1 MITILDY
8 GMGNVKS
15 ILNIIYKVGGEAT
28 ISSDIDKIMDA
39 EKIILPGIGSF
50 DVGIK
55 NLTEQ
60 GLIPVLNKKVLEEKT
75 PFLGICL
82 GMQLITQR
90 SEEGKLNG
98 LGWINAET
106 DKFRSLKDNLK
117 IPHMGWNYVVVKKNS
132 KLFKDM
138 YDNPRFYFVHSYYVR
153 CKDESDI
160 LATTEY
166 GFDFVS
172 AVEKDNIYAT
182 QFHPEKS
189 HKFGMKLMEN
199 FVKNV

>member
-15 ILNIIYKVGGEAT
+15 ILNIINKVGGEAT
-28 ISSDIDKIMDA
+28 ISSDVDKILDA

-50 DVGIK
+50 DTGIK

-60 GLIPVLNKKVLEEKT
+60 GLIPILNKKVLKEKT

-90 SEEGKLNG
+90 SEEGTLNG
-98 LGWINAET
+98 LGWLDAET
-106 DKFRSLKDNLK
+106 VKFKSLKNNLK
-117 IPHMGWNYVVVKKNS
+117 VPHMGWNYVVVKKNS

-138 YDNPRFYFVHSYYVR
+138 YNNPRFYFVHSYYVQ
-153 CKDESDI
+153 CKDENNI
-160 LATTEY
+160 LTTTEY

>member
-15 ILNIIYKVGGEAT
+15 ILNIIYKVGGEAI
-28 ISSDIDKIMDA
+28 ISSDINKIIDA

-60 GLIPVLNKKVLEEKT
+60 GLISILNKKVLDEKT

-106 DKFRSLKDNLK
+106 EKFRSLKDNLK
-117 IPHMGWNYVVVKKNS
+117 VPHMGWNYVTVKKKS

-153 CKDESDI
+153 CKDKNDI
-160 LATTEY
+160 LTTTEY
-166 GFDFVS
+166 GFNFVS
-172 AVEKDNIYAT
+172 AIEKDNIYAT

>member
-1 MITILDY
+1 MIVVVDY
-8 GMGNVKS
+8 GMCNVKS
-15 ILNIIYKVGGEAT
+15 ISNIIGKVGGDVT
-28 ISSDIDKIMDA
+28 ISSDIDEILDA

-50 DVGIK
+50 DAGIK
-55 NLTEQ
+55 NLNKQ
-60 GLIPVLNKKVLEEKT
+60 SLITVLNEKVLKEKT

-82 GMQLITQR
+82 GMQLITQN
-90 SEEGKLNG
+90 SEEGTLNG
-98 LGWINAET
+98 LGWIDAET
-106 DKFRSLKDNLK
+106 VKFSSLKDNLK
-117 IPHMGWNYVVVKKNS
+117 IPHMGWNYVNVKKNS
-132 KLFKDM
+132 KLFKDK
-138 YDNPRFYFVHSYYVR
+138 YENPRFYFVHSYYVR
-153 CKDESDI
+153 CKDENDI

-172 AVEKDNIYAT
+172 AIEKDNIYAT

>member
-28 ISSDIDKIMDA
+28 ISSDIDKILDA

-50 DVGIK
+50 DIGVK

-60 GLIPVLNKKVLEEKT
+60 GLIPVLKKKVLKEKT

-82 GMQLITQR
+82 GMQLITQK

-98 LGWINAET
+98 LGWINAKTE
-106 DKFRSLKDNLK
+106 KFRSLKDNLK
-117 IPHMGWNYVVVKKNS
+117 VPHMGWNYVVVKKNS

-138 YDNPRFYFVHSYYVR
+138 YDNPRFYFVHSYYVQ
-153 CKDESDI
+153 CKDENDI

>member
-28 ISSDIDKIMDA
+28 ISSDIDKILDA

-50 DVGIK
+50 DIGVK

-60 GLIPVLNKKVLEEKT
+60 GLIPVLKKKVLKEKT

-82 GMQLITQR
+82 GMQLITQK

-106 DKFRSLKDNLK
+106 EKFKSLKDNLK
-117 IPHMGWNYVVVKKNS
+117 VPHMGWNYVVVKKNS

-153 CKDESDI
+153 CKDENDI

-166 GFDFVS
+166 SFDFVS